1 MKKIAIVAVAVF
13 AITGTAFAYGPDH
26 RGGERMVEHMSKKL
40 DLSEAQSTQLQAV
53 FDEQGEKMK
62 ALHDET
68 QEKINAILTP
78 EQREKMAE
86 MKEKRKE
93 RMEDR
98 KDKRKEKREKRGE

>member
-26 RGGERMVEHMSKKL
+26 RGGERMVEHMTKKL

-68 QEKINAILTP
+68 QAKINALLTP
-78 EQREKMAE
+78 EQQEKLAKMQE
-86 MKEKRKE
+86 DRKERRDDRHEKRKE
-93 RMEDR
+93 R
-98 KDKRKEKREKRGE
+98 

>member
-26 RGGERMVEHMSKKL
+26 RGGERMVEHMTKKL

-68 QEKINAILTP
+68 QTKINALLTP
-78 EQREKMAE
+78 EQQEKLAKMQE
-86 MKEKRKE
+86 DRKERRDDRHEKRKE
-93 RMEDR
+93 R
-98 KDKRKEKREKRGE
+98 